1 MIFVL
6 DVEVEH
12 GEVDD
17 ETENT
22 DKGFEF
28 SETLEAEDQEG
39 QQHLLL
45 VDVETV
51 QEERHRGEE

>member
-6 DVEVEH
+6 DIEVEH

-17 ETENT
+17 EPENT

-28 SETLEAEDQEG
+28 SETLETEDQKG

-45 VDVETV
+45 MDVETV

>member
-6 DVEVEH
+6 AIEVEH
-12 GEVDD
+12 GEVDY

-51 QEERHRGEE
+51 QEERH

>member
-1 MIFVL
+1 MIFIL

-12 GEVDD
+12 GEVDY

-22 DKGFEF
+22 HKGFEF
-28 SETLEAEDQEG
+28 SETLETEDQRG

-45 VDVETV
+45 VDVEAV